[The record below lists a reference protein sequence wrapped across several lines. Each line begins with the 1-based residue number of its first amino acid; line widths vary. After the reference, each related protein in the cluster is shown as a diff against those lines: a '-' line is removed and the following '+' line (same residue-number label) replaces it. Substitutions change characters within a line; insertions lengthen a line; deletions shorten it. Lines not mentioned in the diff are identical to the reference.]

1 MEISTPLSRPFHAT
15 KVDQVP
21 GANGWN
27 LAEEACPG
35 QSAQFLEE
43 KSCQAPLPPKK
54 VTAA

>member
-35 QSAQFLEE
+35 QSAQFLEGD
-43 KSCQAPLPPKK
+43 KCQAELQAKK